1 MAAVA
6 LASLPLGF
14 RFHPTDEELVNHYL
28 KRKITGRIKSE
39 VQVIP
44 EIDVCKCEPWDLPEK
59 SLIRS
64 NDPEWFFFA
73 PKDRKYP
80 NGHRSNRATE
90 AGYWKA
96 TGKDRVIRSKSS
108 AAKST
113 IIGMKKTLVFHRGRA
128 PKGVRTNWI
137 MHEYR
142 TTELEFESG
151 DQGGYVLYRLFKK
164 PEERSSSTNAEEME
178 VNGFSPGDT
187 QHDADMVEETET
199 QMNQCSPESDLQEE
213 PRSMPDSVQKQHAGI
228 EMWLADKADGS
239 TRVFVKP
246 EMNCFNLDSPDEEAK
261 AREKADPPQDAFAEF
276 CDQEFAQIGH
286 GVPNISSQ
294 ILPHANYPLV
304 SDINEE
310 SHIGFHPVDSSTV
323 GDDLDAILNSILS
336 VDDCSS
342 GASIIPKEPFA
353 ESLPE
358 QSPWDSASQRDGESS
373 SDIETEP
380 SFPQHAADLE
390 TCAWSCGSSFLPT
403 DSLQVD
409 GSTVSPGATTQL
421 STLYENASLLPY
433 DISGPDVYSVDYG
446 AESLEDLFNSLEE
459 LGSQNPISA
468 CRDDLE
474 GTGIQ
479 IRRRQAQQYQQ
490 NSDNLLMKQGT
501 AGRRLR
507 LQSSIR
513 KVQFGSASDESSS
526 TNDNG
531 DKESTAEAKRELFNS
546 MEEAISEKNVTN
558 RDDLMD
564 SGIKIRARQ
573 VQHSANNL
581 STQEVQTSSEFT
593 RHIEL
598 QIGSVSDGESSIRS
612 NFEDKVGRTAAGDHV
627 DDGISES
634 EESRLPAFLDK
645 LEDLCI
651 HDTDETSSKYQ
662 KSKSVLRIWEE
673 HEVSSCVNVSSKKQA
688 EVQGFEQDEA

>member
-1 MAAVA
+1 SVVGSIADGRCGFLSFPPPRVDPRLDSRVTEASSSSRGLFRQIYLDTQRHLRRRKRYSKACDGGVYFIGRYILQSSLMPWPRRCA
-6 LASLPLGF
+6 LRLPHGF

-44 EIDVCKCEPWDLPEK
+44 EIDVCKCEPWDLPGA
-59 SLIRS
+59 S

-151 DQGGYVLYRLFKK
+151 DQVCGSAFVGGYVLYRLFKK
-164 PEERSSSTNAEEME
+164 PEERSSSANAEEME

-286 GVPNISSQ
+286 
-294 ILPHANYPLV
+294 
-304 SDINEE
+304 
-310 SHIGFHPVDSSTV
+310 
-323 GDDLDAILNSILS
+323 
-336 VDDCSS
+336 
-342 GASIIPKEPFA
+342 
-353 ESLPE
+353 
-358 QSPWDSASQRDGESS
+358 
-373 SDIETEP
+373 
-380 SFPQHAADLE
+380 
-390 TCAWSCGSSFLPT
+390 
-403 DSLQVD
+403 
-409 GSTVSPGATTQL
+409 
-421 STLYENASLLPY
+421 
-433 DISGPDVYSVDYG
+433 DVYSVDYG
-446 AESLEDLFNSLEE
+446 AESLQDLFNSLEE
-459 LGSQNPISA
+459 LGSQNPISD

-490 NSDNLLMKQGT
+490 NSDNLLLKQGT
-501 AGRRLR
+501 AGRRLH

-513 KVQFGSASDESSS
+513 K
-526 TNDNG
+526 
-531 DKESTAEAKRELFNS
+531 
-546 MEEAISEKNVTN
+546 
-558 RDDLMD
+558 
-564 SGIKIRARQ
+564 
-573 VQHSANNL
+573 
-581 STQEVQTSSEFT
+581 
-593 RHIEL
+593 
-598 QIGSVSDGESSIRS
+598 
-612 NFEDKVGRTAAGDHV
+612 AGDHV

-645 LEDLCI
+645 LEDLRI
-651 HDTDETSSKYQ
+651 HG
-662 KSKSVLRIWEE
+662 
-673 HEVSSCVNVSSKKQA
+673 KQD
-688 EVQGFEQDEA
+688 QH

>member
-1 MAAVA
+1 
-6 LASLPLGF
+6 
-14 RFHPTDEELVNHYL
+14 
-28 KRKITGRIKSE
+28 
-39 VQVIP
+39 
-44 EIDVCKCEPWDLPEK
+44 
-59 SLIRS
+59 
-64 NDPEWFFFA
+64 
-73 PKDRKYP
+73 
-80 NGHRSNRATE
+80 
-90 AGYWKA
+90 
-96 TGKDRVIRSKSS
+96 
-108 AAKST
+108 
-113 IIGMKKTLVFHRGRA
+113 
-128 PKGVRTNWI
+128 
-137 MHEYR
+137 
-142 TTELEFESG
+142 
-151 DQGGYVLYRLFKK
+151 
-164 PEERSSSTNAEEME
+164 ME

-286 GVPNISSQ
+286 
-294 ILPHANYPLV
+294 
-304 SDINEE
+304 
-310 SHIGFHPVDSSTV
+310 
-323 GDDLDAILNSILS
+323 
-336 VDDCSS
+336 
-342 GASIIPKEPFA
+342 
-353 ESLPE
+353 
-358 QSPWDSASQRDGESS
+358 
-373 SDIETEP
+373 
-380 SFPQHAADLE
+380 
-390 TCAWSCGSSFLPT
+390 
-403 DSLQVD
+403 
-409 GSTVSPGATTQL
+409 
-421 STLYENASLLPY
+421 
-433 DISGPDVYSVDYG
+433 DVYSVDYG

-546 MEEAISEKNVTN
+546 MEEAISEKN
-558 RDDLMD
+558 
-564 SGIKIRARQ
+564 
-573 VQHSANNL
+573 
-581 STQEVQTSSEFT
+581 
-593 RHIEL
+593 
-598 QIGSVSDGESSIRS
+598 
-612 NFEDKVGRTAAGDHV
+612 AGDHV

-645 LEDLCI
+645 LEDLRN
-651 HDTDETSSKYQ
+651 HG
-662 KSKSVLRIWEE
+662 
-673 HEVSSCVNVSSKKQA
+673 KQD
-688 EVQGFEQDEA
+688 QH